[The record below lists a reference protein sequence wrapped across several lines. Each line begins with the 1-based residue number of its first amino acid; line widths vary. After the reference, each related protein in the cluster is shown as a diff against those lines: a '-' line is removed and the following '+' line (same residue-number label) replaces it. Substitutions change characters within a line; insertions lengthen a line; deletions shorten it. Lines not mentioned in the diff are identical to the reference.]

1 MHQAHYEVTFN
12 NGERQ
17 VVDTFDAAHG
27 LALGRAR
34 EQENESVVPVEI
46 WEVGPRADD
55 AGRIVE
61 VVYAGGKVSRVAVP
75 R

>member
-1 MHQAHYEVTFN
+1 MHQAHYEVSFN
-12 NGERQ
+12 NGERH

-27 LALGRAR
+27 LALGRAQ
-34 EQENESVVPVEI
+34 EQASEGIVPVEI
-46 WEVGPRADD
+46 WEVGPREDD